1 MRKITTGKVG
11 GPILGRLS
19 AFENAVSGLVANQDI
34 TFSPDGTGEVLVGS
48 PLQIRDGDTLKLM
61 DNDNTNFIAL
71 TAPTVVG
78 SNITLTFPDTV
89 TNDYFLQTDASGN
102 LSWSASFISLSDQLA
117 SSTTHYPIMSTS
129 TSGNISSANT
139 SSSKMSFVPSTGNL
153 TVAGTFDAQS
163 HIEVGNG
170 SGSVAMTINDGYGN
184 ANLTFNH
191 VNGTPDIDGNS
202 ARIEVN
208 VDSATGASMNFE
220 VRSGVTGGAAI
231 QTTTIMNLSESGAN
245 ISQALGVGT
254 AASGTNGEIRAT
266 NAITAFYSDAR
277 LKTVKG
283 NIENALEKV
292 ANLNG
297 ILYTENDLAKQFGYD
312 SDDTYVG
319 LIAQEVQAVLPEI
332 VKPAPFDIEKQ
343 EDGTETSKSGQNYL
357 TIQYEKMI
365 PLLVE
370 AIKDLKAEIDSL
382 KAGK

>member
-78 SNITLTFPDTV
+78 SNITLTFPYTV